1 MTKCLTGRHGKPFS
15 QPGLC
20 QQGHKLDAHV
30 EGINIVAVNEA
41 VDAGHVQISTTK
53 ATEKRLF
60 DNNIRVRPGSDSHTH
75 SWVFF
80 HSSPE
85 AVKISNSSLYGVYTA
100 QQLAKR

>member
-1 MTKCLTGRHGKPFS
+1 MPFS
-15 QPGLC
+15 KPSSCPKGVQ
-20 QQGHKLDAHV
+20 LDHHLDR
-30 EGINIVAVNEA
+30 INVISVNEA
-41 VDAGHVQISTTK
+41 VELGKLKMASMIE
-53 ATEKRLF
+53 TEKRLVR
-60 DNNIRVRPGSDSHTH
+60 NNIKVRPGSDRHTH